1 MGEILFSFSNF
12 YLKYTSDGIY
22 IIKNTCNLKI
32 YLMNIS
38 EYLSWLIYHETLT
51 FGLHCLVREKKI
63 KNKYV
68 FSQRIKYYNSTIVDQ
83 YFLAKFI
90 WSIS

>member
-1 MGEILFSFSNF
+1 
-12 YLKYTSDGIY
+12 
-22 IIKNTCNLKI
+22 
-32 YLMNIS
+32 MNIS

-90 WSIS
+90 WSILNKEKIFQKSNTNTTWHQRLIWK